1 MNLTA
6 AEIEYLESE
15 ECWPKPKNP
24 RWSGHA
30 KKRYRQPLAVAG
42 SPFRHRPLAQRCGK
56 QLVKKIEREGR
67 RRATPDTRYYIGPNG
82 AVFVVRID
90 NRGRPFI
97 VTVLPD
103 PRLSVRTDME
113 P

>member
-24 RWSGHA
+24 RWSEHA
-30 KKRYRQPLAVAG
+30 KRRFKQRFAVVG
-42 SPFRHRPLAQRCGK
+42 SPFREWRLAKRCGK
-56 QLVKKIEREGR
+56 QLVKKIEREAR
-67 RRATPDTRYYIGPNG
+67 RRSSPDTRYYMGPSG

-90 NRGRPFI
+90 KRGRPFI

-103 PRLSVRTDME
+103 PRLSVRTDMD